1 MSKRI
6 LVTGGASGLGRAIA
20 GHYAA
25 AGWRVLI
32 ADLVEPAEP
41 PAGDV
46 SYQRLDVRSEED
58 WERVRAWCVST
69 WGGLDVL
76 VNNAGVAAA
85 GRMERIGRD
94 DWEWILGIN
103 LNGVAAGCR
112 AFIPLFKE
120 QRGGHLVNISSL
132 AGLMNLP
139 GMASYNVSKAAV
151 ISLSETLRYELEPW
165 NVRTT
170 VVCPGFVPTNLGSG
184 LRSPDPVLTEVAH
197 KMIAKGT
204 VTPEQVA
211 ERVAEAVAKG
221 RFLVHT
227 HREVRV
233 VVALKRLLPKVVDRQ
248 VAKGWRQMRAKLEEQ
263 DRKRERETSGA

>member
-6 LVTGGASGLGRAIA
+6 LVTGGASGLGRAIVS
-20 GHYAA
+20 HYAA

-32 ADLVEPAEP
+32 ADVAEP
-41 PAGDV
+41 GALPAGDV

-58 WERVRAWCVST
+58 WQRVRAWCESA

-85 GRMERIGRD
+85 GRMERIAPA

-103 LNGVAAGCR
+103 LNGVIAGCR
-112 AFIPLFKE
+112 TFAPVFKE

-139 GMASYNVSKAAV
+139 GMASYNVTKAAV

-165 NVRTT
+165 NIRTT
-170 VVCPGFVPTNLGSG
+170 VVCPGFVPTNLGSR
-184 LRSPDPVLTEVAH
+184 LRSPDPVLADVAH
-197 KMIAKGT
+197 KMLAKGT

-211 ERVAEAVAKG
+211 ERVAEAVDKG

-233 VVALKRLLPKVVDRQ
+233 VVALKRLLPRLVDRQ
-248 VAKGWRQMRAKLEEQ
+248 ITKGWRQMKDELERQ
-263 DRKRERETSGA
+263 DREREASGA